1 MPVLNIVDFVEY
13 ILDWSGQVEV
23 LFLKSSKTEI
33 KFFSDFVYKKEG
45 TASYITSYIIG
56 RKSLNRYVEISNDTY
71 EIIESIL
78 KLEDL
83 DLVKQCNR
91 LVSF

>member
-1 MPVLNIVDFVEY
+1 M
-13 ILDWSGQVEV
+13 
-23 LFLKSSKTEI
+23 KSSKTEI

-45 TASYITSYIIG
+45 TASYIIG

-71 EIIESIL
+71 KIIELIL